1 MRFKNLL
8 PFFLS
13 VCILVP
19 SVSFS
24 QKSEISQ
31 ISKQIDELLWNK
43 ISKSVREGDFE
54 TYANLNH
61 PNAVLVSS
69 AKSVT
74 MKEALA
80 NWKQGFVDSKNGKQK
95 VNVEFRFSKR
105 LDNETTAHQTGIF
118 NFITYEIGTDKIK
131 SEDYVNFEA
140 LLVKYNGFWQIMMEY
155 QKTKASRE
163 EWEALK

>member
-1 MRFKNLL
+1 M
-8 PFFLS
+8 
-13 VCILVP
+13 VP
-19 SVSFS
+19 CMSFS
-24 QKSEISQ
+24 QKSGDSQ
-31 ISKQIDELLWNK
+31 ITKQIDELLWNK

-61 PNAVLVSS
+61 ANAVLVSS

-74 MKEALA
+74 MEEALS

-105 LDNETTAHQTGIF
+105 LDNETTAHETGIF

-140 LLVKYNGFWQIMMEY
+140 LLVKYNGTWQIMMEY

-163 EWEALK
+163 EWQALFK